1 MLTKNSK
8 ISFRIASLLTM
19 TACEVMERFLEGVWG
34 QALLPEYVF
43 LEVVTVLQ
51 ARRNLE
57 TATAVGEILL
67 NAQEVQF
74 VPCSNFFKR
83 SLEIFYSQAQNQL
96 SFTDATIVGIARQ
109 PGIRNVATFDRD
121 FVGIEGILVVPE

>member
-1 MLTKNSK
+1 
-8 ISFRIASLLTM
+8 
-19 TACEVMERFLEGVWG
+19 MERLLEGVWG

-51 ARRNLE
+51 ARRSLE

-67 NAQEVQF
+67 NAQEVKF
-74 VPCSNFFKR
+74 VPCSKFFKQ
-83 SLEIFYSQAQNQL
+83 SLEIFYSQGPHHL

-109 PGIRNVATFDRD
+109 PRVDNVATFDRD
-121 FVGIEGILVVPE
+121 FVGIDGIVVVSE